1 LSKAYKVES
10 SGVIE
15 APAEVVYRT
24 LADYREGHPSILPK
38 AYFLSLEVE
47 QGGFGE
53 GTIINFE
60 TRVLGAT
67 QRFRSAITEPQPGS
81 VLVET
86 NLGEPGGKT
95 TFTVEPLNDGRR
107 SCVTIATDGTTKR
120 DGGLGIVERLITK
133 MMMRRIYK
141 AELDQI
147 ASICESLA
155 RKTT

>member
-1 LSKAYKVES
+1 MSKAYNVTAS
-10 SGVIE
+10 SVIE
-15 APAEVVYRT
+15 APAELIYRT

-53 GTIINFE
+53 GTIINFQ

-67 QRFRSAITEPQPGS
+67 QNFRSEITEPQPGS

-86 NLGEPGGKT
+86 NIGEMAGKT
-95 TFTVEPLNDGRR
+95 TFTVEPLDGGSR
-107 SCVTIATDGTTKR
+107 SRVTIATEGKTKR
-120 DGGLGIVERLITK
+120 GGGLGVVERLITK
-133 MMMRRIYK
+133 MMMQRIYK

-147 ASICESLA
+147 ALVCGSIA
-155 RKTT
+155 RNST